1 MTRRRLIA
9 ASLVAV
15 ALYACTGNQPD
26 HRWTMLNADGRPE
39 RASLDELRLLRLVV
53 ERELHERAPSLDLTV
68 ASDRVVVAT
77 RLEPTAQASVARSL
91 AIVPGTRGRF
101 EPATLVVDTRTAEV
115 VGLHT
120 IAVGDT
126 EALATPRSSGSTLK
140 LVVLLAAARA
150 GIGPD
155 AVLDGKA
162 SCRFPTPTGTY
173 DAAAGATT
181 LASGTLRQMTAA
193 SVNCAFAQ
201 LAVHVGPEALATAAA
216 DLGIAPLS
224 DLGPRFAVGANSVTP
239 TELLTALIT
248 LLGDGIVRVPH
259 VVVSVERDGE
269 PIPLAS
275 PARPTPTVTAEERSA
290 VLPSLVAVLTSGIA
304 HESQLSGGRP
314 AAGKT
319 GTQPNNTDA

>member
-1 MTRRRLIA
+1 MTRRHLIA

-26 HRWTMLNADGRPE
+26 HRWTLLNADGRPE

-68 ASDRVVVAT
+68 ASDQVVVAT

-248 LLGDGIVRVPH
+248 LLGDGIVRSH
-259 VVVSVERDGE
+259 MLSCRSSAT
-269 PIPLAS
+269 AS
-275 PARPTPTVTAEERSA
+275 RSLLPPRPARR
-290 VLPSLVAVLTSGIA
+290 
-304 HESQLSGGRP
+304 
-314 AAGKT
+314 
-319 GTQPNNTDA
+319 QP